1 MSDLMTRKELAAYLT
16 VSEATLRRWEKEA
29 DAHWPVPPP
38 LPFRLGRRIY
48 FSRKAV
54 EAWIGKCE
62 KAGA

>member
-1 MSDLMTRKELAAYLT
+1 MTDLMGRKELAAYLG

-38 LPFRLGRRIY
+38 RPFRLGRRIY

-54 EAWIGKCE
+54 EEWIEKCQ
-62 KAGA
+62 KTGT